1 MTLAEYLSEN
11 NIATEETSSGLKY
24 TLSKTNGAEKAK
36 KGNTVSVHYTGKLLD
51 GTVFDSS
58 RNRGPAL
65 DFTLGVGQVISG
77 WDEGIALLGKGD
89 QGTLYIPSELAY
101 GRSGAGGVI
110 PPNADLIFEVELVD
124 FK

>member
-11 NIATEETSSGLKY
+11 NINTEETKSGLQY
-24 TLSKTNGAEKAK
+24 ILTRTNDKAK
-36 KGNTVSVHYTGKLLD
+36 PQKGQTVSVHYTGKLLD
-51 GTVFDSS
+51 GSVFDSS
-58 RNRGPAL
+58 KNRGVPL

-89 QGTLYIPSELAY
+89 EGTLYIPSDLAY
-101 GRSGAGGVI
+101 GRAGAGGVI

-124 FK
+124 FR